1 MTLCTLL
8 IPTLRRQR
16 QPDFE
21 VKVSMVYT
29 VSSRSAS
36 PSYIVRTYL
45 KITLTKTKK
54 KKTWQHCS
62 KYQIPIV
69 GENFKDKTKGAKKNK
84 TSKRIH
90 SLASLPMDLLCVT
103 FAGLRDAQRAEK
115 TLLEECPP
123 VSGRD

>member
-54 KKTWQHCS
+54 KK
-62 KYQIPIV
+62 KLGNIV
-69 GENFKDKTKGAKKNK
+69 
-84 TSKRIH
+84 
-90 SLASLPMDLLCVT
+90 
-103 FAGLRDAQRAEK
+103 
-115 TLLEECPP
+115 
-123 VSGRD
+123 VSIKSQ

>member
-1 MTLCTLL
+1 MKKAETREGEDGPVVKSSTCAGHGGPYLL

-54 KKTWQHCS
+54 CT
-62 KYQIPIV
+62 
-69 GENFKDKTKGAKKNK
+69 EFN
-84 TSKRIH
+84 
-90 SLASLPMDLLCVT
+90 
-103 FAGLRDAQRAEK
+103 
-115 TLLEECPP
+115 
-123 VSGRD
+123 